1 MSETNR
7 AKYSL
12 LLSMF
17 IWGTIGLFVKYIPLP
32 SSVIAMMRGFVGA
45 IFLFIIIK
53 IKKQPMDRA
62 AIRANLLKLCLSGVF
77 LGFNWILLFEAYRY
91 TTVATATLCY
101 YLAPVIVILVSPI
114 VLKEKLTWKKLVCV
128 LVALIGM
135 VFVSGILGVLKTGHF
150 EKGEFTG
157 ILFGLGAACFYTG
170 IVLVNKKI
178 KDISAYDT
186 TITQLAVAAIVLIP
200 YVLLTQDL
208 SAIRLDGTA
217 IALLAVVCIVH
228 TGIPYALYFG
238 CMKSLKGQTVAI
250 MSYIDPVVAI
260 LMSALVLKEELGVYG
275 AIGAVLV
282 LGATLASEFV
292 NSKEKV

>member
-1 MSETNR
+1 
-7 AKYSL
+7 
-12 LLSMF
+12 MF

-32 SSVIAMMRGFVGA
+32 SSVIAMARGFVGA
-45 IFLFIIIK
+45 VFLFAFLK
-53 IKKQPMDRA
+53 IKKQSMDKA
-62 AIRANLLKLCLSGVF
+62 AIKANLPKLCISGAF

-114 VLKEKLTWKKLVCV
+114 ILKEKLTWKKLICV
-128 LVALIGM
+128 LVALAGM
-135 VFVSGILGVLKTGHF
+135 VFVSGFLGFLKLGYF
-150 EKGEFTG
+150 ESREYIG
-157 ILFGLGAACFYTG
+157 ILFGLGAACFYAC

-186 TITQLAVAAIVLIP
+186 TIMQLIIAGIVLVP

-208 SAIRLDGTA
+208 SAIELSG
-217 IALLAVVCIVH
+217 ISIGLLAVVCIVH
-228 TGIPYALYFG
+228 TGIAYALYFG

-260 LMSALVLKEELGVYG
+260 LMSALVLREGFTVTGVF
-275 AIGAVLV
+275 GAVLI

-292 NSKEKV
+292 DSKE

>member
-1 MSETNR
+1 MNETNK

-32 SSVIAMMRGFVGA
+32 SSVIAITRGFVGA

-53 IKKQPMDRA
+53 IKKQPMDKA
-62 AIRANLLKLCLSGVF
+62 AIKANLLKLCLSGVF

-101 YLAPVIVILVSPI
+101 YLAPVVVILVSPI
-114 VLKEKLTWKKLVCV
+114 FLKEKLTWKKLVCV
-128 LVALIGM
+128 LVALVGM

-157 ILFGLGAACFYTG
+157 IAFGLGAACFYAC

-186 TITQLAVAAIVLIP
+186 TITQLAIAGIVLVP

-208 SAIRLDGTA
+208 SAIHLDGTA

-238 CMKSLKGQTVAI
+238 CMKNLKGQTVAI

-260 LMSALVLKEELGVYG
+260 LTSALVLKEELGVYG

-292 NSKEKV
+292 DSKEE

>member
-1 MSETNR
+1 
-7 AKYSL
+7 
-12 LLSMF
+12 MF

-32 SSVIAMMRGFVGA
+32 SSVIAMARGFVGA
-45 IFLFIIIK
+45 VFLFVLIK
-53 IKKQPMDRA
+53 IRKQSMDKA
-62 AIRANLLKLCLSGVF
+62 AIKANLPKLCISGAF
-77 LGFNWILLFEAYRY
+77 LGFNWILLFEAYRH

-114 VLKEKLTWKKLVCV
+114 ILKEKLTWKKLVCV
-128 LVALIGM
+128 LVALAGM
-135 VFVSGILGVLKTGHF
+135 VFVSGFLGFLKLGYF
-150 EKGEFTG
+150 ESREYIG
-157 ILFGLGAACFYTG
+157 ILFGLGAACFYAC

-186 TITQLAVAAIVLIP
+186 TIMQLIIAGIVLVP

-208 SAIRLDGTA
+208 SAIELSGGA
-217 IALLAVVCIVH
+217 IGLLAVVCIVH
-228 TGIPYALYFG
+228 TGIAYALYFG

-260 LMSALVLKEELGVYG
+260 LMSALVLREGFTVTGVF
-275 AIGAVLV
+275 GAVLI

-292 NSKEKV
+292 DKE